1 MNHWATSEFELS
13 TFVTSVIVCVGRANW
28 VRYSI
33 GGLCQWPIASPN
45 ILGGEFGAEILMQ
58 IIAIDTLIAACKN
71 EKRGTL
77 REAFDGEKP
86 DFIQEFDKE
95 CTGIMMR
102 RDDDD
107 DVGFSASFAIP
118 VFLES
123 GVGYVFDEEA

>member
-1 MNHWATSEFELS
+1 
-13 TFVTSVIVCVGRANW
+13 
-28 VRYSI
+28 
-33 GGLCQWPIASPN
+33 
-45 ILGGEFGAEILMQ
+45 MQ

-71 EKRGTL
+71 AKRGTL

-102 RDDDD
+102 RDGD

-118 VFLES
+118 VFLEA
-123 GVGYVFDEEA
+123 GVGYVFDEES